1 MYLAILTSM
10 GYANKDFELDIIAVT
25 GVTGVAR
32 PILFNPSLI
41 HARAINATDV
51 FGLECQARMGNP
63 PVFFFFIGVV
73 HILIAMYQYFGAGGN
88 PQITLATSCYRYCC
102 IIPYN

>member
-63 PVFFFFIGVV
+63 PVFFFFK
-73 HILIAMYQYFGAGGN
+73 
-88 PQITLATSCYRYCC
+88 
-102 IIPYN
+102 

>member
-63 PVFFFFIGVV
+63 PVFCFFNR
-73 HILIAMYQYFGAGGN
+73 GGTHFN
-88 PQITLATSCYRYCC
+88 SNVSVFWGRG
-102 IIPYN
+102 

>member
-63 PVFFFFIGVV
+63 PVFF
-73 HILIAMYQYFGAGGN
+73 LNRGGTHFN
-88 PQITLATSCYRYCC
+88 SNVSVFWGRG
-102 IIPYN
+102 